1 MKSFTLPTLALLAS
15 VLPTAWAQTHTAC
28 NPLNTTGCP
37 NMQAL
42 GGNATFYWNK
52 TGISSDGKIWKK
64 QNQGTIDWSED
75 AKGATFTVERSGDS
89 PMVQSKFYMMFG
101 RFEVVMKA
109 AKGKG
114 IVSSAILQSEAL
126 DEIDWEFLGSNDTHA
141 LTNYFGKGN
150 TTSFDRGKEYEMDAP
165 QDKFHNYTIDWT
177 EERIQWILDDKVL
190 RELFPK
196 DALDGKNYPQTPMN
210 IRMGIWAGGDVNQND
225 PGVVEWAGGETD
237 FKEGPFTMTVQTI
250 YAKDYTQGAEYS
262 WEDMDSSGSY
272 EKVKVINPTSKSD
285 VLKEIQDPSGVRN
298 NWKALSPG
306 VKSGIIIGSLAVFG
320 ILVCLL
326 LFCCIKQRRAGK
338 KEHAAL
344 LADEQKEAAE
354 LQEYKKQMQSGKFGF
369 GSHTNR
375 V

>member
-1 MKSFTLPTLALLAS
+1 MKSFTLSAVALLAS
-15 VLPTAWAQTHTAC
+15 VLPTSLAQTHTAC

-52 TGISSDGKIWKK
+52 TGIPTGGKIWEK

-75 AKGATFTVERSGDS
+75 AKGATFTIERSGDS
-89 PMVQSKFYMMFG
+89 PMVQSKFYMMWG

-126 DEIDWEFLGSNDTHA
+126 DEIDWEFLGTDTTHA

-150 TTSFDRGKEYEMDAP
+150 TTSYDRGKEFEMDAP

-177 EERIQWILDDKVL
+177 VERIQWILDGKIL
-190 RELFPK
+190 RELFYK
-196 DALDGKNYPQTPMN
+196 DALNGTNYPQTPMN
-210 IRMGIWAGGDVNQND
+210 IRMGVWAGGDVANND

-250 YAKDYTQGAEYS
+250 YAKDYTEGAEYS
-262 WEDMDSSGSY
+262 WANMDASGSY
-272 EKVKVINPTSKSD
+272 EKVKVIDRTKKSE

-298 NWKALSPG
+298 NWKALSAG
-306 VKSGIIIGSLAVFG
+306 AKSGIIIGAISVFA
-320 ILVCLL
+320 ILVLL
-326 LFCCIKQRRAGK
+326 LAFCCIKQRRAGK
-338 KEHAAL
+338 REHAAL
-344 LADEQKEAAE
+344 IAGEEKEAAE
-354 LQEYKKQMQSGKFGF
+354 LLEYKKQMQGGRFGF